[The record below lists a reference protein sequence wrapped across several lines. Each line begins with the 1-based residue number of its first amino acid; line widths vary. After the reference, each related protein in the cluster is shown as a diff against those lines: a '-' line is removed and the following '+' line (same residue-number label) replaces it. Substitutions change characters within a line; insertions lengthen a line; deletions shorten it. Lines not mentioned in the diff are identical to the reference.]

1 MILEIPVFTVEAALQ
16 AASFG
21 AHRLE
26 LCSGF
31 SEGGLTP
38 GAGALKFIKSKVT
51 VPVFVMIRPRGG
63 DFVYTSEEI
72 AVMQEEIRILKSLGA
87 DGFVFG
93 VLTPDGN
100 TDQENCRKLV
110 ETAEGLPCTF
120 HRAFDFTTD
129 LFQAM
134 EDVIQCGFQRIL
146 TSGGKNSVGEGLKT
160 IQQLLE
166 KGAERM
172 TVMPGGGMKPE
183 WVKPLAESGHLR
195 EIHASCKTRRPSR
208 STVQN
213 TGVALSESGGNK
225 ALGEILTV
233 DQQRVEQFLGVIA

>member
-38 GAGALKFIKSKVT
+38 GAGALKFIKSRVT
-51 VPVFVMIRPRGG
+51 IPVFVMIRPRGG
-63 DFVYTSEEI
+63 DFVYTPEELT
-72 AVMQEEIRILKSLGA
+72 VMQEEIRILKSLGA

-93 VLTPDGN
+93 VLTKDGN
-100 TDQENCRKLV
+100 IDHERCRKLV
-110 ETAEGLPCTF
+110 ESAEGLPCTF

-129 LFQAM
+129 LFQALDDII
-134 EDVIQCGFQRIL
+134 ECGFQRIL

-166 KGAERM
+166 KGADRM
-172 TVMPGGGMKPE
+172 IVMPGGGMKPE
-183 WVKPLAESGHLR
+183 WVQPLAKGGHLR
-195 EIHASCKTRRPSR
+195 EIHASCKTRRSSK

-213 TGVALSESGGNK
+213 TGVALSESEGNK
-225 ALGEILTV
+225 VFGDVLTV
-233 DQQRVEQFLGVIA
+233 DQKLVEQFLGVIA